1 MDESLK
7 EDQSHSHNNIDDI
20 EMISLSDENLADMLI
35 TKYDYLDS
43 CIANEKFDAQLC
55 SNLVLLLK
63 FILENGHH
71 MDDDA
76 NHREQMNMFFT
87 LFRNILRN
95 HLKCLPDSIN
105 LLILRLIEIRAS
117 KWKIKSSIEEY
128 YMKKVDKLQS
138 NNNMFR
144 PNNYRSYNEK
154 SSGYSNIRI
163 SKSYSDVINAN
174 NNADGS
180 PPKNSKLL
188 KMNAKGVYKDEVSI
202 KNSDSGKVMGI
213 KGRRIHM
220 IEEMSDTIISFQKV
234 SPTAKE
240 RLVLISGYNRESI
253 EKAKNLIDVTIRQN
267 ISPIPFESHE
277 TSNFNVTLSS
287 IKTTADPIEE
297 AQFLYCSSSNE
308 LNIENSKKNSSNSN
322 NSGKNNASSDTT
334 DIFSY
339 SFSFN
344 FNNKNIQIK
353 ISDSII
359 GKKLEHFLNK
369 FNFINFLINE
379 NFDNHDKEIS
389 KSSCD
394 QKKTIITY
402 DRDFLMSLRESHMNF
417 DDSRLMNDIKE
428 KQASLLR

>member
-1 MDESLK
+1 M
-7 EDQSHSHNNIDDI
+7 
-20 EMISLSDENLADMLI
+20 
-35 TKYDYLDS
+35 
-43 CIANEKFDAQLC
+43 
-55 SNLVLLLK
+55 
-63 FILENGHH
+63 
-71 MDDDA
+71 
-76 NHREQMNMFFT
+76 
-87 LFRNILRN
+87 
-95 HLKCLPDSIN
+95 
-105 LLILRLIEIRAS
+105 
-117 KWKIKSSIEEY
+117 SSI
-128 YMKKVDKLQS
+128 
-138 NNNMFR
+138 
-144 PNNYRSYNEK
+144 
-154 SSGYSNIRI
+154 
-163 SKSYSDVINAN
+163 
-174 NNADGS
+174 
-180 PPKNSKLL
+180 
-188 KMNAKGVYKDEVSI
+188 
-202 KNSDSGKVMGI
+202 
-213 KGRRIHM
+213 
-220 IEEMSDTIISFQKV
+220 V

-287 IKTTADPIEE
+287 IKTAADPIEE

-308 LNIENSKKNSSNSN
+308 LSIENSKKNSSNSN
-322 NSGKNNASSDTT
+322 NSGKNNASSDMT